1 MFEELGFL
9 FPYMQLQSFNPI
21 SPPQP
26 FHKPMSNLVETAV
39 SEYNLGG
46 EGDLF
51 KAPESIMEEPVLGL
65 DPMTLVSMINDDED
79 SATRSTKVS
88 DISSI
93 QSEHL
98 LRETFTFP
106 EYNAGEEGDLF
117 KAPVSIM
124 EEPLLESDPMTAAI
138 SMFSSS
144 EDAISGQMIKAADID
159 SFQSGHLLSEV
170 FYECKKD
177 LMEKSAMDE
186 CFSKVLDAKIPA
198 TMKEEDLTVERE
210 ISITGSPM
218 QKSVSSGCL
227 NSGDWIKRGVMRPNF
242 LDFHTMDF
250 ETVLGMRRAFSEGDI
265 QTLSSGNT
273 IAHVCTDPSEDRRLR
288 LSRYRIKKAKRNFGR
303 KIKYACR
310 KALADS
316 QPRVRGRFAKT
327 EEACDRT

>member
-79 SATRSTKVS
+79 SATRSTK
-88 DISSI
+88 
-93 QSEHL
+93 
-98 LRETFTFP
+98 TFTFP